1 MGISFSCT
9 WKWWIDPQDMAIF
22 RGMMMTH
29 WKSVGWEIPELNG
42 AQWWVF
48 NCHLWLP
55 EVRWGISFNTL
66 FYLDVY
72 IYIMHSYMRVYIY
85 YNIYVMII
93 NMCICSVYREWLSGM
108 KLIFGIVWEYAATCW
123 RWIIIFPVERAI
135 WRYPPYSDRPI

>member
-72 IYIMHSYMRVYIY
+72 IYNAFIYACIYI
-85 YNIYVMII
+85 
-93 NMCICSVYREWLSGM
+93 L
-108 KLIFGIVWEYAATCW
+108 
-123 RWIIIFPVERAI
+123 
-135 WRYPPYSDRPI
+135 